1 MAMNFSSLFSEFV
14 EEPLEEYF
22 AEPSSQGCFLA
33 LLEMSLSL
41 IGTVLNLIVLI
52 PILEIEELSHST
64 MNILMANL
72 SLGNLVSTVFV
83 KLVGVVY
90 HGYALA
96 KQRYKISK
104 RSKNKLL
111 SIITANE

>member
-1 MAMNFSSLFSEFV
+1 MAMNFSTLFSEYI
-14 EEPLEEYF
+14 EDPLEEYF
-22 AEPSSQGCFLA
+22 AEPSSQGIFLT
-33 LLEMSLSL
+33 LFEMALSL

-52 PILEIEELSHST
+52 PILESEELSKST

-72 SLGNLVSTVFV
+72 SLGNLVATVFV

-96 KQRYKISK
+96 AQK
-104 RSKNKLL
+104 
-111 SIITANE
+111 

>member
-1 MAMNFSSLFSEFV
+1 MAMNFSTLFSEYI
-14 EEPLEEYF
+14 EDPLEEYF
-22 AEPSSQGCFLA
+22 AEPSSQGIFLT
-33 LLEMSLSL
+33 LFEMALSL

-52 PILEIEELSHST
+52 PILEIEELSNST
-64 MNILMANL
+64 MNVLMANL

-96 KQRYKISK
+96 AQR
-104 RSKNKLL
+104 
-111 SIITANE
+111 